1 MMAALRK
8 LGLST
13 AAMLV
18 IGIAFAAPAF
28 AGPPA
33 TASGSFVEIAG
44 GSAVTKAAG
53 GNLYLSGFDTGVY
66 TGGLTG
72 TVNDTWTAVLHAEG
86 SFETKGTETCA
97 VCTIGSQTG
106 SFTAHRVFKGA
117 NLPDGTGPFAGTLMF
132 KSGTGG
138 LAGIHGSG
146 KFAGDA
152 VAGTETY
159 SFNYLFAP

>member
-1 MMAALRK
+1 MMATLGK
-8 LGLST
+8 LAVST
-13 AAMLV
+13 AATLV
-18 IGIAFAAPAF
+18 AGVALAAPAS

-33 TASGSFVEIAG
+33 TASGSFVEISG
-44 GSAVTKAAG
+44 GSTVTKAAG
-53 GNLYLSGFDTGVY
+53 GNTFLSGFDTGVY
-66 TGGLTG
+66 TGGLSG
-72 TVNDTWTAVLHAEG
+72 TVHDVWTSVVHADG

-106 SFTAHRVFKGA
+106 SFTAHWVFTGIF
-117 NLPDGTGPFAGTLMF
+117 LPNGTGPTAGTLVF

-159 SFNYLFAP
+159 AFNYLFAP

>member
-1 MMAALRK
+1 MMATLGK
-8 LGLST
+8 LGLGT

-18 IGIAFAAPAF
+18 TVVAFAAPAS
-28 AGPPA
+28 AGPSA
-33 TASGSFVEIAG
+33 TASGSLVETGG
-44 GSAVTKAAG
+44 GSTVTKAAG
-53 GNLYLSGFDTGVY
+53 GNLFLSGFDTAVY
-66 TGGLTG
+66 TGGLSG
-72 TVNDTWTAVLHAEG
+72 TVRDVWTAVLHADG
-86 SFETKGTETCA
+86 SFETKGMETCS
-97 VCTIGSQTG
+97 VCTIGSRTG
-106 SFTAHRVFKGA
+106 SFTARWVFKGA
-117 NLPDGTGPFAGTLMF
+117 YLPDGTGPFAGTLAF